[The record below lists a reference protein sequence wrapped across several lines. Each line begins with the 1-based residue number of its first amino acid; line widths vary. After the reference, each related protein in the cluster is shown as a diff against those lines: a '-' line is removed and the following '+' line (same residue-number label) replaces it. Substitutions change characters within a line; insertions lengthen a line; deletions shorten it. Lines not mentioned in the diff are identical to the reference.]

1 MRGFL
6 LAALLSPVAALAL
19 AAPAGATVPVN
30 GTPPSILSNPPGTAY
45 VGGGL
50 ADAGGSWSAT
60 PAPGTAIAFQWLRC
74 DADGQACAPIPGATT
89 TNYTL
94 VLADV
99 GHTIRVQETGS
110 NGPDVSAP
118 VVSAPTVVVRTL
130 PVGVNYTSQPV
141 ISGRPVIG
149 QTLRVSNGGWTGT
162 PPITFSYQWQRCG
175 GVLNPGGKSFTIVCV
190 DIPGATQNTY
200 TVTTADAG
208 KLMLAYVTGT
218 NSVSSYRLPASA
230 YTLPVPEPP
239 KTISDALEAVLD
251 LAPGVSR
258 TVSAAEL
265 LAAGGYRTSFRAL
278 KPGQLTSRMDDP
290 EQAQDGAR
298 RVRAQD
304 VSPARHVPGQD
315 RADPEGEG
323 AAAGRPSPADEARGV
338 LRGAQAHRGGRRAA
352 KRPVPL
358 RGLVASAVV
367 HTRNRSLGH
376 GGRSGSW
383 GAQASAFRLASVDG
397 VHAPPPEA
405 GRRCPARSLFGGGAP
420 LGGRRRRA

>member
-6 LAALLSPVAALAL
+6 PAALLSPVVALAL
-19 AAPAGATVPVN
+19 VAPAGATVPVN
-30 GTPPSILSNPPGTAY
+30 STPPSIESDPPGTAY

-60 PAPGTAIAFQWLRC
+60 PAPGTSIAVQWLRC
-74 DADGQACAPIPGATT
+74 DADGQACVPIPGATT
-89 TNYTL
+89 TNYEL

-118 VVSAPTVVVRTL
+118 VVSAPSVVVRTL
-130 PVGVNYTSQPV
+130 PVGVNYTRQPV

-149 QTLRVSNGGWTGT
+149 ETLRVSDGVWTGT

-175 GVLNPGGKSFTIVCV
+175 GVLNPGGQSSTIVCV

-208 KLMLAYVTGT
+208 KLMLAYVMGT
-218 NSVSSYRLPASA
+218 NSVSSYRLHASA

-251 LAPGVSR
+251 LAPGVSH

-278 KPGQLTSRMDDP
+278 KPGHLTIEWTTQIKHRTVRV
-290 EQAQDGAR
+290 AFAR
-298 RVRAQD
+298 RTFRQRGTYPVKIGLTRKGRALL
-304 VSPARHVPGQD
+304 
-315 RADPEGEG
+315 RADH
-323 AAAGRPSPADEARGV
+323 R
-338 LRGAQAHRGGRRAA
+338 LRMR
-352 KRPVPL
+352 
-358 RGLVASAVV
+358 LVASYEGHKVTQAVV
-367 HTRNRSLGH
+367 EQRN
-376 GGRSGSW
+376 GR
-383 GAQASAFRLASVDG
+383 FRYV
-397 VHAPPPEA
+397 AP
-405 GRRCPARSLFGGGAP
+405 
-420 LGGRRRRA
+420 